1 LSIEPVKL
9 YVSDSLPSAIL
20 CAYNPA
26 MPSNLPVLYSD
37 DALVIIDKSA
47 GILSIPDHWDPDVP
61 DAVSELHAAW
71 GKLFVVHR
79 LDKDTSGVLI
89 FARSADA
96 HKALSEAFET
106 HSVAKAYRA
115 LVHGSPAWDET
126 TCDLPLRPDGD
137 RLHRTI
143 VEVHKGKPS
152 STSFVVIARYKD
164 YSLVEARP
172 TTGRTHQVR
181 VHLSALGH
189 PCLCDPFYGDGK
201 PFLLSKLK
209 KRWRGDP
216 IDERPLLE
224 RTALHALS
232 VEFPHPSSGAM
243 QRIEAPL
250 PKDMRASI
258 SQLEKL

>member
-1 LSIEPVKL
+1 
-9 YVSDSLPSAIL
+9 
-20 CAYNPA
+20 
-26 MPSNLPVLYSD
+26 MPSNLPVLFSD
-37 DALVIIDKSA
+37 DVLLIIDKSA
-47 GILSIPDHWDPDVP
+47 GILSIPDHWDPEVP
-61 DAVSELHAAW
+61 DALGELRADW

-115 LVHGSPAWDET
+115 LVHGSPTWDET

-137 RLHRTI
+137 RLHRT
-143 VEVHKGKPS
+143 VVDAHKGKS
-152 STSFVVIARYKD
+152 SLTAFVVVARYKD
-164 YSLVEARP
+164 YALVEAKP

-189 PCLCDPFYGDGK
+189 PCLCDPLYGDGK

-209 KRWRGDP
+209 KRWKGDP
-216 IDERPLLE
+216 FDERPLMS
-224 RTALHALS
+224 RAALHALS
-232 VEFPHPSSGAM
+232 AEFPHPVSGA
-243 QRIEAPL
+243 IIKVEAPL
-250 PKDMRASI
+250 PKDMRVSI

>member
-1 LSIEPVKL
+1 
-9 YVSDSLPSAIL
+9 
-20 CAYNPA
+20 
-26 MPSNLPVLYSD
+26 MPSKLPVLFSD
-37 DALVIIDKSA
+37 DALLIIDKSA

-61 DAVSELHAAW
+61 DAVTQLQAAW

-96 HKALSEAFET
+96 HKALSEAFESR
-106 HSVAKAYRA
+106 SVSKVYRA
-115 LVHGSPAWDET
+115 LVHGSPTWDET
-126 TCDLPLRPDGD
+126 TCELPLRPDGD

-143 VEVHKGKPS
+143 VEAHKGKPS
-152 STSFVVIARYKD
+152 STAFVVIARYED
-164 YSLVEARP
+164 YALIEARP

-181 VHLSALGH
+181 VHLAALGH

-216 IDERPLLE
+216 LDERPLLE
-224 RTALHALS
+224 RAALHALS
-232 VEFPHPSSGAM
+232 AEFPHPSSGA
-243 QRIEAPL
+243 IIKVEAPL